1 MTNQVTQVTDRVA
14 MIVRILTQSLFG
26 ALCYAVMLFVP
37 AGTIAWPEG
46 WAYLLLFSACSL
58 ATAFWMLKTDPALLA
73 ARMRSP
79 LSGNQK
85 PGDRAIAALILL
97 AFSAWYVLIALD
109 ARRFEWSHIPVWIK
123 GTGALLVAWSF
134 WGWMTVL
141 RTNTF
146 AATTIEVQKG
156 RGQCVI
162 STGPYALVRHP
173 MYAYCIPFAVGTTLM
188 LGSLLGLAG
197 VVPILVLLGLRALG
211 EEAVLKDELP
221 GYRDY
226 AERVRYRLL
235 PGVW

>member
-1 MTNQVTQVTDRVA
+1 
-14 MIVRILTQSLFG
+14 MIARILIQSLFG
-26 ALCYAVMLFVP
+26 ALFFAVMLFVP
-37 AGTIAWPEG
+37 AGTVAWPEG

-58 ATAFWMLKTDPALLA
+58 ATALWMLKTDPALLA

-79 LSGNQK
+79 VSGDQK
-85 PGDRAIAALILL
+85 PRDRAIAALILL
-97 AFSAWYVLIALD
+97 VCCAWYVLIALD
-109 ARRFEWSHIPVWIK
+109 ARRFEWSHVPVWIE
-123 GTGALLVAWSF
+123 GIGAVLVAWSF

-141 RTNTF
+141 RANSF
-146 AATTIEVQKG
+146 AATTIEVQKE
-156 RGQCVI
+156 RGQSVI

-188 LGSLLGLAG
+188 LGSLWGLVG
-197 VVPILVLLGLRALG
+197 LVPVLILLGFRTLG
-211 EEAVLKDELP
+211 EEAVLNDELP